1 MGPNPQEKR
10 VGLRQ
15 VLEVEASRIGG
26 GLDLE
31 SKEEGNIS
39 DDCQISGLSKWFNGG
54 VIH

>member
-1 MGPNPQEKR
+1 MGLNFQEKR

-15 VLEVEASRIGG
+15 VLEVEVLRIGG

-39 DDCQISGLSKWFNGG
+39 DDCQIFGLSKWFNGG
-54 VIH
+54 VIY